1 MGQSAGLG
9 VGVPSPPVDG
19 EQYPAPPMPV
29 HMDADASAASAV
41 VDGPLTPRAL
51 PTHPQAT
58 PSSQAT
64 LPRGVPTTPDTV
76 QVGLPELQG
85 GLHLPASPGLDK
97 RGPSASAVPDAMLA
111 SQARPPAHT
120 SQPMHSKPPQPLM
133 TMYRPRPPRE
143 IMWHELQNV
152 TLLKHGSGST
162 LFTGW
167 LDGESV
173 VIKAPKHGLSPSEIA
188 EVTRELQHESEVLA
202 RLRHPNIIRF
212 YGCGT
217 VALDE
222 HTIVFF
228 IVVEHLDG
236 GILSERLK
244 LNRTTPQMT
253 FLDVLRF
260 SYQLAEA
267 LHYLHHLADIATI
280 TIHRDL
286 KPDNVGFTA
295 DGTLK
300 LFDFGLST
308 RIPRQQGPSG
318 NGLMRYQLTGQT
330 GSVRYMAPE
339 VALDQ
344 PYNQSVDTYSFSI
357 ILWEAMHQRKP
368 FQGLNVE
375 THRRVVCVEGQRLP
389 IDGSRPPTL
398 VALLRE
404 CWDAEPTKRPS
415 FSNISARLQ
424 AMLQA
429 AEAAGG
435 SVRPAG
441 QPMSIKDRL
450 MRRRQAQGSSSS
462 WF

>member
-1 MGQSAGLG
+1 MRVVGGRAAHHAHPAGGSTGHQGTAQGQFCAQVPAPDLWQGARAPSVPTPDGDLQQAPIGSEFTPPTGLDVLSQG
-9 VGVPSPPVDG
+9 AVASGTKVPS
-19 EQYPAPPMPV
+19 A
-29 HMDADASAASAV
+29 AAS
-41 VDGPLTPRAL
+41 
-51 PTHPQAT
+51 
-58 PSSQAT
+58 S
-64 LPRGVPTTPDTV
+64 
-76 QVGLPELQG
+76 
-85 GLHLPASPGLDK
+85 
-97 RGPSASAVPDAMLA
+97 MLA
-111 SQARPPAHT
+111 SQPPR
-120 SQPMHSKPPQPLM
+120 PLM

-152 TLLKHGSGST
+152 TLLKHGSGTT
-162 LFTGW
+162 LFTAR

-173 VIKAPKHGLSPSEIA
+173 VMKAPKHGLSSSEIV

-217 VALDE
+217 VALDD

-260 SYQLAEA
+260 SCQLAEA
-267 LHYLHHLADIATI
+267 LHYLHHLADAGTI

-286 KPDNVGFTA
+286 KPDNVGFCA
-295 DGTLK
+295 DGTLR

-318 NGLMRYQLTGQT
+318 IVNSRYQLTGQT

-375 THRRVVCVEGQRLP
+375 THRRVVCVDGQRPP
-389 IDGSRPPTL
+389 IDGSRPPAL
-398 VALLRE
+398 VALLKE
-404 CWDAEPTKRPS
+404 CWEGEPANRPA
-415 FSNISARLQ
+415 FSAISARLQ
-424 AMLQA
+424 AILQA
-429 AEAAGG
+429 AEAAG
-435 SVRPAG
+435 SSIRPVG
-441 QPMSIKDRL
+441 QPTSIRDRL
-450 MRRRQAQGSSSS
+450 MRRRQSSESSTSS